1 MSTYKRKYHTKKA
14 KKTMGNRSRIKAS
27 KSPQEIDAI
36 VADVVRNEAKY
47 GLAIPGYLA
56 KLKGL
61 ATRRK
66 KVLKKA

>member
-1 MSTYKRKYHTKKA
+1 MATKA

-47 GLAIPGYLA
+47 GLAVPGQQQGTQHGVPCL
-56 KLKGL
+56 G
-61 ATRRK
+61 
-66 KVLKKA
+66 